1 MDIPKLTAFFLA
13 FASSVSAQSYGL
25 QPYASSAS
33 AVLQNPCDRG
43 PWPKVSIING
53 PNPHLAAYLQ
63 EMRPDMPIGTAYN
76 IADQLCSD
84 MSLVGDSV
92 GLIARLSS
100 LLVRHGY

>member
-1 MDIPKLTAFFLA
+1 MDIPKIAAFFLA
-13 FASSVSAQSYGL
+13 VSGSASAQPYGV
-25 QPYASSAS
+25 QPYASPTS

-63 EMRPDMPIGTAYN
+63 QMRPDMPIGTAYS

-92 GLIARLSS
+92 GLTARLRS
-100 LLVRHGY
+100 LMARHGY